1 MECDSKKR
9 LATIVQSKSRIWAMS
24 ISLVLA
30 AALLANTRKI
40 SASPD
45 PDQGEVAEQA
55 GQSIREARDNLN
67 KGLKAFTGQKYN
79 EAAQFFEEAV
89 RLDPDFEPAR
99 MYLAT
104 AYTSKFVPGSPDPKS
119 QEMGNKAIETFKQVV
134 EKAKDP
140 AQPNKNAM
148 LSIAVLYYQMKKF
161 DESRE
166 WCNRILNVYPDSAEA
181 YYRIAV
187 MDFDDALEKTGNQG
201 ENVEFMHPEEKAKIL
216 SKVEE
221 GLAALGKAREI
232 RPDYFDAMEY
242 QNLLLRE
249 KAKFEKD
256 ENAKAELLR
265 QADLLSRRAL
275 ALKFMA
281 QEEAAKPRN

>member
-1 MECDSKKR
+1 MSLS
-9 LATIVQSKSRIWAMS
+9 LA
-24 ISLVLA
+24 LV
-30 AALLANTRKI
+30 AALLANTKQI

-45 PDQGEVAEQA
+45 LEQPEVAEKT
-55 GQSIREARDNLN
+55 GQSKSEALENLN
-67 KGLKAFTGQKYN
+67 EGLKAFTAQKYN
-79 EAAQFFEEAV
+79 TAAQFFEEAV

-104 AYTSKFVPGSPDPKS
+104 AYTSQFIPGSPNPKS

-148 LSIAVLYYQMKKF
+148 FSIAVLYYQLKIF

-166 WCNRILNVYPDSAEA
+166 WCNRILKVYPDSAEA

-275 ALKFMA
+275 ALPSRSI
-281 QEEAAKPRN
+281 AARA